1 MVLSLH
7 CCMCLISLLCQ
18 EETQLLFG
26 KCNQIPYRLGHMFRA
41 ESKLEDSED
50 LGWFDA
56 TAGHIQFQD
65 MDEFR
70 FHLAYTRI
78 PF

>member
-1 MVLSLH
+1 
-7 CCMCLISLLCQ
+7 
-18 EETQLLFG
+18 
-26 KCNQIPYRLGHMFRA
+26 MFRA

-65 MDEFR
+65 MDR
-70 FHLAYTRI
+70 FSLHLAYTGILSLRLGVVAHSFR
-78 PF
+78 PRDAEAG